1 MSMGGTYT
9 GSSSQNIRLIELL
22 RKNGYQKG
30 GTIGDLVRK
39 TGEDGFIL
47 AHSGEEV
54 LSIPKLK
61 IASSMVDDL
70 IGYSKSNDKKSS
82 TSVGDVFINMEFP
95 NVQNYEQF
103 KSQLISD
110 RNFDKYIKTTIG
122 ESLSN
127 NGMKLKKNKFR

>member
-9 GSSSQNIRLIELL
+9 GSSSQNIKLINLL
-22 RKNGYQKG
+22 KANGYQKG

-47 AHSGEEV
+47 ARSGEEV

-61 IASSMVDDL
+61 IASSMVDGL
-70 IGYSKSNDKKSS
+70 IGYSKSNNKKSS

-127 NGMKLKKNKFR
+127 NGMKLKKNKFK

>member
-22 RKNGYQKG
+22 KQNGFAKG

-47 AHSGEEV
+47 ARSGEEV

-70 IGYSKSNDKKSS
+70 IDYSKSNNKESS
-82 TSVGDVFINMEFP
+82 TNVGDVFINMEFP

-110 RNFDKYIKTTIG
+110 RNFDRYIKTTIG

-127 NGMKLKKNKFR
+127 NGMKLKKNKFK

>member
-70 IGYSKSNDKKSS
+70 INYSKSNNKDPS
-82 TSVGDVFINMEFP
+82 TNMGDVFINMEFP

-127 NGMKLKKNKFR
+127 NGMKLKKNKFK

>member
-9 GSSSQNIRLIELL
+9 GSSSQNTRLIELL
-22 RKNGYQKG
+22 KKNGYQKG

-70 IGYSKSNDKKSS
+70 IGYSKSNNKKSS

-127 NGMKLKKNKFR
+127 NGMKLKKNKFK

>member
-22 RKNGYQKG
+22 KKNGYQKG

-47 AHSGEEV
+47 ARSGEEV

-70 IGYSKSNDKKSS
+70 IDYSKSSNKESP
-82 TSVGDVFINMEFP
+82 TNVGDVFINMEFP

-103 KSQLISD
+103 RSQLISD
-110 RNFDKYIKTTIG
+110 RNFDRYIKTTIG

-127 NGMKLKKNKFR
+127 NGMKLKKNKFK

>member
-1 MSMGGTYT
+1 MGGTYT
-9 GSSSQNIRLIELL
+9 GSSSQNTRLIELL
-22 RKNGYQKG
+22 KKNGYQKG

-47 AHSGEEV
+47 ARSGEEV

-70 IGYSKSNDKKSS
+70 IGYSKSNNKKSS

-127 NGMKLKKNKFR
+127 NGMKLKKNKFK

>member
-9 GSSSQNIRLIELL
+9 GSSSQNTRLIELL
-22 RKNGYQKG
+22 KKNGYQKG

-47 AHSGEEV
+47 ARSGEEV

-61 IASSMVDDL
+61 IASSMVDGL
-70 IGYSKSNDKKSS
+70 IGYSKSNNKKSS

-127 NGMKLKKNKFR
+127 NGMKLKKNKFK

>member
-47 AHSGEEV
+47 ERSGEEV

-70 IGYSKSNDKKSS
+70 INYSKSNNKEPS
-82 TSVGDVFINMEFP
+82 TNMGDVFINMEFP

-127 NGMKLKKNKFR
+127 NGMKLKKNKFK

>member
-1 MSMGGTYT
+1 MGGTYT
-9 GSSSQNIRLIELL
+9 GSSSQNTRLIELL
-22 RKNGYQKG
+22 KKNGYQKG

-70 IGYSKSNDKKSS
+70 INYSKSNNKDPS
-82 TSVGDVFINMEFP
+82 TNMGDVFINMEFP

>member
-22 RKNGYQKG
+22 KKNGYQKG

-70 IGYSKSNDKKSS
+70 INYSKSNNKDPS
-82 TSVGDVFINMEFP
+82 TNMGDVFINMEFP

-127 NGMKLKKNKFR
+127 NGMKLKKNKFK

>member
-47 AHSGEEV
+47 ARSGEEV

-70 IGYSKSNDKKSS
+70 INYSKSNNKKSS

-127 NGMKLKKNKFR
+127 NGMKLKKNKFK

>member
-9 GSSSQNIRLIELL
+9 GSSSQNTRLIELL
-22 RKNGYQKG
+22 KKNGYQKG

-70 IGYSKSNDKKSS
+70 INYSKSNNKDPS
-82 TSVGDVFINMEFP
+82 TNMGDVFINMEFP

>member
-1 MSMGGTYT
+1 MCVKV
-9 GSSSQNIRLIELL
+9 L
-22 RKNGYQKG
+22 RKQRYNWKKNGYQKG

-47 AHSGEEV
+47 ARSGEEV

-70 IGYSKSNDKKSS
+70 INYSKSKNKEPS
-82 TSVGDVFINMEFP
+82 TNMGDVFINMEFP

-127 NGMKLKKNKFR
+127 NGMKLKKNKFK

>member
-61 IASSMVDDL
+61 IASSMVDGL
-70 IGYSKSNDKKSS
+70 IGYSKSNNKKSS

-127 NGMKLKKNKFR
+127 NGMKLKKNKFK

>member
-1 MSMGGTYT
+1 MGGTYT
-9 GSSSQNIRLIELL
+9 GSSSQNTRLIELL
-22 RKNGYQKG
+22 KKNGYQKG

-47 AHSGEEV
+47 ARSGEEV

-61 IASSMVDDL
+61 IASSMVDGL
-70 IGYSKSNDKKSS
+70 IGYSKSNNKKSS

-127 NGMKLKKNKFR
+127 NGMKLKKNKFK

>member
-70 IGYSKSNDKKSS
+70 INYSKSNNKDPS
-82 TSVGDVFINMEFP
+82 TNMGDVFINMEFP

-122 ESLSN
+122 ESLLN
-127 NGMKLKKNKFR
+127 NGMKLKKNKFK

>member
-9 GSSSQNIRLIELL
+9 GSSSQNTRLIELL
-22 RKNGYQKG
+22 KKNGYQKG

-61 IASSMVDDL
+61 IASSMVDGL
-70 IGYSKSNDKKSS
+70 IGYSKSNNKKSS

-127 NGMKLKKNKFR
+127 NGMKLKKNKFK

>member
-9 GSSSQNIRLIELL
+9 GSSSQNTRLIELL
-22 RKNGYQKG
+22 KKNGYQKG

-70 IGYSKSNDKKSS
+70 INYSKSNNKKSS

-127 NGMKLKKNKFR
+127 NGMKLKKNKFK